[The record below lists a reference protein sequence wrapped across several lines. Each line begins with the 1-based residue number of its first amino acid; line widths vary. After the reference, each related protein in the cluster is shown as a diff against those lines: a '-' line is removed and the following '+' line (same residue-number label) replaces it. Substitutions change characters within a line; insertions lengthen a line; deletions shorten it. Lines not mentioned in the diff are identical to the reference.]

1 MDGVQILNTI
11 EIQQNSPI
19 ADLGV
24 MLLILGAFLAL
35 IAIGCNERKMLI
47 MFSII
52 ALVGLILLCYIGRTE
67 IKTKTRYETIIDKSV
82 SYIELTEKFKVI
94 EQRGDI
100 WVLEEKELN
109 ETSLLSGGEGK

>member
-35 IAIGCNERKMLI
+35 IAIGCNERKMII
-47 MFSII
+47 MFSIV
-52 ALVGLILLCYIGRTE
+52 ALVGLILLC
-67 IKTKTRYETIIDKSV
+67 
-82 SYIELTEKFKVI
+82 
-94 EQRGDI
+94 
-100 WVLEEKELN
+100 
-109 ETSLLSGGEGK
+109 